1 MEHATTHQPA
11 PGATPGATPG
21 AGATTPVEDDLG
33 RHLGVLLRAYQATL
47 GPLLAELPHGTRG
60 YQVLVAV
67 VAGGHPNQL
76 ALAAHLGIDR
86 TVMTYVIDDLV
97 ASGLVERQ
105 QNPADRRARRVVAT
119 ETGRAT
125 LAELQRRV
133 LDAEDQLLGA
143 LAPAQRAVFRDLL
156 QTVACG
162 VRDVAPEIDPCEAA
176 GAVLA

>member
-1 MEHATTHQPA
+1 MEHATTHLTA
-11 PGATPGATPG
+11 PGPTLAPARR
-21 AGATTPVEDDLG
+21 TTVEDDLG

-67 VAGGHPNQL
+67 AAGDQPNQL

-105 QNPADRRARRVVAT
+105 QNPTDRRARRVVAT
-119 ETGRAT
+119 ETGRMT
-125 LAELQRRV
+125 LTELQRRV
-133 LDAEDQLLGA
+133 HDAEDRLLGA
-143 LAPAQRAVFRDLL
+143 LAPAQRAVFRNLL
-156 QTVACG
+156 QAVACG
-162 VRDVAPEIDPCEAA
+162 VRDVAPEVDPCEAA
-176 GAVLA
+176 GAVLT

>member
-1 MEHATTHQPA
+1 MEHATTHLTATGPA
-11 PGATPGATPG
+11 RQTAA
-21 AGATTPVEDDLG
+21 EDDLG

-67 VAGGHPNQL
+67 AAGDQPNQL

-119 ETGRAT
+119 ESGRAT
-125 LAELQRRV
+125 LADLQRRV
-133 LDAEDQLLGA
+133 HDAEDRLLGA

-156 QTVACG
+156 QVVACG
-162 VRDVAPEIDPCEAA
+162 VRDVAPEVDPCEAA
-176 GAVLA
+176 GAALA

>member
-1 MEHATTHQPA
+1 MDHATTHLPA
-11 PGATPGATPG
+11 PGDTVSATIG
-21 AGATTPVEDDLG
+21 DDLG
-33 RHLGVLLRAYQATL
+33 RHLVILLRAYQATL
-47 GPLLAELPHGTRG
+47 GPLLGELPHGTRG

-67 VAGGHPNQL
+67 AAGDQPNQL

-119 ETGRAT
+119 EVGRAT

-162 VRDVAPEIDPCEAA
+162 VRDVAPEVDPCDAA
-176 GAVLA
+176 GAALEG

>member
-1 MEHATTHQPA
+1 MEQATTRQVV
-11 PGATPGATPG
+11 PGATD
-21 AGATTPVEDDLG
+21 TTASAAAVEDDFG
-33 RHLGVLLRAYQATL
+33 RHLVMLMRAYQATL
-47 GPLLAELPHGTRG
+47 GPLLGELPHGTRG

-67 VAGGHPNQL
+67 VAGDHPNQL

-119 ETGRAT
+119 EDGCST

-133 LDAEDQLLGA
+133 LDAEDDLLGA
-143 LAPAQRAVFRDLL
+143 LPPAQRAVFRDLL

-162 VRDVAPEIDPCEAA
+162 VRDVAPEVDPCEAA
-176 GAVLA
+176 TSMLD